1 MNRFDLEDS
10 MSAMQ
15 NVSEE
20 IETLMHSV
28 GDSAVRPT
36 EDDILNMLIGM
47 KALNDARYQR
57 LWQTFEY
64 LVKNGTI
71 TNKCCVTELNES
83 PQGSPEITE
92 KYQQ

>member
-1 MNRFDLEDS
+1 
-10 MSAMQ
+10 
-15 NVSEE
+15 
-20 IETLMHSV
+20 
-28 GDSAVRPT
+28 
-36 EDDILNMLIGM
+36 MLIGM